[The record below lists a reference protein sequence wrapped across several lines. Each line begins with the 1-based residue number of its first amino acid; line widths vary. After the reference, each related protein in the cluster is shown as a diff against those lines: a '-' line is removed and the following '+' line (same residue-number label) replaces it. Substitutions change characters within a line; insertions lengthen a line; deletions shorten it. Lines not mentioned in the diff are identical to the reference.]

1 MLTSNTELVGES
13 AASALTLVGKKKFV
27 CNQNHSCCTPC
38 SRACAALAASPG
50 VWRKD
55 CPEPGWAGV
64 GGSQCGCLQW
74 ESWEDGNSSFLIG
87 NMKAVGFSCRIPW
100 KYEMILAGGFSS
112 TAAVVGHAV
121 RNRAKAGD
129 GHLTHLGVTAGKSL
143 FCRGKTNLGHILA
156 PWS

>member
-1 MLTSNTELVGES
+1 MMLIWCAQIWDPLRSETIFVLPYLRYDFCGVIMLTSNTKLVGES
-13 AASALTLVGKKKFV
+13 AASALTLVGKKKFI
-27 CNQNHSCCTPC
+27 CNQNHSCCTSC

-74 ESWEDGNSSFLIG
+74 ESWEDWNSNFLIG

-100 KYEMILAGGFSS
+100 KYETILAGGFSS
-112 TAAVVGHAV
+112 TAAVVGP
-121 RNRAKAGD
+121 
-129 GHLTHLGVTAGKSL
+129 
-143 FCRGKTNLGHILA
+143 CC
-156 PWS
+156 